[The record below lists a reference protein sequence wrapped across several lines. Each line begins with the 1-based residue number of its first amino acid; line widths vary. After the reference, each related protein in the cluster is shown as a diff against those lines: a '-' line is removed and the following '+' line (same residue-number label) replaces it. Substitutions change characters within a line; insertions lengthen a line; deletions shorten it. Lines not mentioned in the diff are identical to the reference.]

1 VGFKHLLSESSNGIT
16 LQFYV
21 AMVCTMLIHIRTG
34 LPVSKYSL
42 VALALVGQGRSSY
55 EAQLPILLKRERE
68 RYLER
73 ERLARK
79 KASKNQGA

>member
-1 VGFKHLLSESSNGIT
+1 VFVQFTVSTASACEPPADWGDSLKTLPLMVKA
-16 LQFYV
+16 LQFF
-21 AMVCTMLIHIRTG
+21 ATMFE
-34 LPVSKYSL
+34 P
-42 VALALVGQGRSSY
+42 RSTY